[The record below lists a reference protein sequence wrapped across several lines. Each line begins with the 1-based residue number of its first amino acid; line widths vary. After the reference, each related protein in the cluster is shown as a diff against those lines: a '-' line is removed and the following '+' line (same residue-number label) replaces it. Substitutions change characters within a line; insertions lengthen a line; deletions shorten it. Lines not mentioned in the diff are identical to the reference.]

1 MVLVKNSSKKI
12 KNFTKYQKGLLQP
25 IYPSL
30 KSSRKDVRGYY
41 LKKPQYK
48 NEKIRNTNPN
58 PNPDTLKQNN
68 TPKGKTF
75 NPMEKPYTL
84 KENPKLKNRKQ
95 P

>member
-41 LKKPQYK
+41 LKK
-48 NEKIRNTNPN
+48 
-58 PNPDTLKQNN
+58 TLV
-68 TPKGKTF
+68 
-75 NPMEKPYTL
+75 
-84 KENPKLKNRKQ
+84 
-95 P
+95 